1 MIDVKQVSKSF
12 GRVRAVRDVSF
23 DVAKG
28 QVTGLLG
35 ANGAG
40 KTTTIRMITGFFPP
54 DAGRVTIAGHD
65 VLTDSRRA
73 RSKLGYLA
81 EAAPAYVEMPTRDYL
96 LFRGRLQGLFG
107 GTLRK
112 AVRQAMDRC
121 DLHEMR
127 RRRVGHLSKGY
138 RQRVGL
144 AAAILHNPPVLILD
158 EPTNGLD
165 PSQIRQA
172 RSMIRDLSQDRAVLM
187 SSHILPEI
195 ELTCDR
201 VVIMSGGRVEAS
213 GTIPELV
220 FQTGMT
226 GAIIIELR
234 ADADVASERII
245 DTMKTIAGVVGVY
258 EEHLDEK
265 DSLWRRLRIERDPLT
280 PVQPERIARL
290 AIDLGCSIRQLSGR
304 QRTLESVFVDVIERA
319 RSEANQ

>member
-1 MIDVKQVSKSF
+1 MIDVRQVSKSF
-12 GRVRAVRDVSF
+12 GRVRAVREVSF

-28 QVTGLLG
+28 QVAGLLG

-54 DAGRVTIAGHD
+54 DAGSVSISGHD
-65 VLTDSRRA
+65 VLTQSGKA
-73 RSKLGYLA
+73 RSKLGYLP
-81 EAAPAYVEMPTRDYL
+81 EAAPAYVEMPTKEYL
-96 LFRGRLQGLFG
+96 FFRGRLQGLYG
-107 GTLRK
+107 GKLRK
-112 AVRQAMDRC
+112 AVRKAMDQC

-165 PSQIRQA
+165 PTQIRQA
-172 RSMIRDLSQDRAVLM
+172 RSMIRELSQDRAVLM

-201 VVIMSGGRVEAS
+201 VIIMSGGRVEAS

-220 FQTGMT
+220 SQS
-226 GAIIIELR
+226 GASGPIVIELR
-234 ADADVASERII
+234 AEANVASERII
-245 DTMKTIAGVVGVY
+245 DKMKTIAGVTGVV

-265 DSLWRRLRIERDPLT
+265 DSRWCRLRIDRDALA
-280 PVQPERIARL
+280 PVQPERIARC
-290 AIDLGCSIRQLSGR
+290 AVDMGCSIRQLSGR
-304 QRTLESVFVDVIERA
+304 QRSLESVFVDVIERA
-319 RSEANQ
+319 RSEADA